1 MYRAVHIDDTA
12 GFCNHRLDD
21 EENLPRLQLLESKRL
36 VKGMLNYI
44 LHHKDRVAPLFD
56 LLDIFTVRTRVDFT
70 FLREFLA
77 DTLPAAYSVEERRS
91 VR

>member
-1 MYRAVHIDDTA
+1 
-12 GFCNHRLDD
+12 
-21 EENLPRLQLLESKRL
+21 
-36 VKGMLNYI
+36 MLNYI

-77 DTLPAAYSVEERRS
+77 DTLPADYSVEERRMVS
-91 VR
+91 HSTQTNKETNK